1 VVIITIGIFLPTNI
15 SNHFLTFA
23 QEFVNKTA
31 MLPQANSDNKT
42 VTNLPS
48 ATTKHG
54 QTANTVPAI
63 KIIMPKSGQEVPIA
77 SKDFTIYGTSSDAIL
92 NDCGVSVIVNSI
104 KPYQKAA
111 ARADNGSNDYSSW
124 SYKLN
129 PLYTTIKEGSNKITA
144 KITCIGIPNNLTKWT
159 SVNVTGIKTNNT
171 KASVNPNIT
180 GYEKLQS
187 STTALSTSKTQ
198 KGEQQPSLQNQYE
211 SAKTFQNNITSQNY
225 APISPAKSSSKNIT
239 TALLP
244 RTINEPLQILIDVG
258 KNPITAGDIQTIT
271 VTVHGSASPDSI
283 VQGAKVSGQVIDLS
297 SSSLSNSSAS
307 LIKEQF
313 DESTDNNGQVS
324 YSWIVSDNV
333 KSDKTFKVGVEAS
346 KGNHAK
352 SASITFT
359 VKPSSNYNDN
369 NFILAQAD
377 RNFTEGLSSGVNK
390 FTQSILKEV
399 RKGLGN
405 SLR

>member
-1 VVIITIGIFLPTNI
+1 VVIIAIGIFLPTNI

-42 VTNLPS
+42 VTNFPS
-48 ATTKHG
+48 ASTKHG

-63 KIIMPKSGQEVPIA
+63 KIIMPKSGQEVPTA
-77 SKDFTIYGTSSDAIL
+77 RKDFTIYGTSSDAIL

-111 ARADNGSNDYSSW
+111 ARGDNGRDDYSSW

-171 KASVNPNIT
+171 KASVNSNIT

-187 STTALSTSKTQ
+187 STTALSSN
-198 KGEQQPSLQNQYE
+198 SLQNQYE

-244 RTINEPLQILIDVG
+244 RTTNEPLQILIDVG
-258 KNPITAGDIQTIT
+258 KNPITAGDIQTTT

-313 DESTDNNGQVS
+313 DESTDSNGQVS
-324 YSWIVSDNV
+324 YSWIVSDNI
-333 KSDKTFKVGVEAS
+333 KSDKTFKVGVQAS
-346 KGNHAK
+346 KGNYAK

-377 RNFTEGLSSGVNK
+377 RNFTEGLNSGVNK
-390 FTQSILKEV
+390 FTQSILNEV